1 MSRGV
6 DDEEAGLVFLEEFY
20 WEQFQVLRCLDALCK
35 TLPIDNGSTQEHTRP
50 TWGKRLCVSL
60 S

>member
-1 MSRGV
+1 MLKKQVWFFWKSSHR
-6 DDEEAGLVFLEEFY
+6 
-20 WEQFQVLRCLDALCK
+20 EQFQVLRCLDALCK